1 MVCRI
6 GNDFDTKRLHL
17 PTFPFRFGNL
27 NWNFVIDLRSDTLTK
42 PTPGMLNAMMTAEVG
57 DDMFGEDPT
66 VAALE
71 KRAADMFGMDAALY
85 CASGTMTNQIGIRLH
100 TTLQDEVICHKYSH
114 IYLYESGGLMS
125 NSGVS
130 VRLLEGE
137 RGLITA
143 DDVKAAI
150 QPDDIHAPVS
160 KVVSLENTMNKGGGS
175 CYDFEEI
182 WAIRETCHEHG
193 LALHLDGARLFN
205 ALVATGQKARTYGE
219 VFDTISICLSKGLG
233 APVGSL
239 LLGSHNDIKRAKRI
253 RKVMGGAWRQAGY
266 IAAAGLY
273 ALDHHIDRLTEDH
286 KKAKTIGKLLGQL
299 DYVEE
304 VYPCETN
311 ILIFRLTDKYSNEA
325 FLKALAGKGVHA
337 FGFGPQLIRFVTH
350 YDFTDD
356 HMDDL
361 FNILKDL

>member
-1 MVCRI
+1 M
-6 GNDFDTKRLHL
+6 
-17 PTFPFRFGNL
+17 
-27 NWNFVIDLRSDTLTK
+27 VIDLRSDTLTK
-42 PTPGMLNAMMTAEVG
+42 PTPEMLEAMMTAEVG

-66 VAALE
+66 VTALE
-71 KRAADMFGMDAALY
+71 QRAAHMFGMDAALY

-143 DDVKAAI
+143 ADVKAAI

-182 WAIRETCHEHG
+182 WAIRETCHEHN
-193 LALHLDGARLFN
+193 LSLHLDGARLFN
-205 ALVATGQKARTYGE
+205 ALVATGQKAKTYGE

-239 LLGSHNDIKRAKRI
+239 LLGGHDDIKRAKRI

-273 ALDHHIDRLTEDH
+273 ALDHHVKRLAEDH
-286 KKAKTIGKLLGQL
+286 KKAKEIAEVLKGL

-311 ILIFRLTDKYSNEA
+311 ILIFKLTDKYDNQS
-325 FLKALAGKGVHA
+325 FIKKLADHDVHA

-350 YDFTDD
+350 LDFTDD
-356 HMDDL
+356 HMDQL
-361 FNILKDL
+361 IKVLKSL

>member
-1 MVCRI
+1 
-6 GNDFDTKRLHL
+6 
-17 PTFPFRFGNL
+17 
-27 NWNFVIDLRSDTLTK
+27 
-42 PTPGMLNAMMTAEVG
+42 MMTAEVG

-100 TTLQDEVICHKYSH
+100 TTLQDEVICHKHSH

-143 DDVKAAI
+143 ADVKAAI

-205 ALVATGQKARTYGE
+205 ALVATGQKAKTYGE

-239 LLGSHNDIKRAKRI
+239 LLGGHDDIKRAKRI

-266 IAAAGLY
+266 IAAAGQY
-273 ALDHHIDRLTEDH
+273 ALDNNVKRLAEDH
-286 KKAKTIGKLLGQL
+286 NKAKEIAKVLQELA
-299 DYVEE
+299 YVEE

-311 ILIFRLTDKYSNEA
+311 ILIFKLTDKYDNQTFIS
-325 FLKALAGKGVHA
+325 KLAEYKVHA

-350 YDFTDD
+350 LDFTDD
-356 HMDDL
+356 HMDQL
-361 FNILKDL
+361 IKVLKSL

>member
-1 MVCRI
+1 M
-6 GNDFDTKRLHL
+6 
-17 PTFPFRFGNL
+17 
-27 NWNFVIDLRSDTLTK
+27 IDLRSDTLTK
-42 PTPGMLNAMMTAEVG
+42 PTPGMLDAMMTAEVG

-100 TTLQDEVICHKYSH
+100 TTLQDEVICHKHSH

-143 DDVKAAI
+143 ADVKAAI

-205 ALVATGQKARTYGE
+205 ALVATGQKAKTYGE

-239 LLGSHNDIKRAKRI
+239 LLGGHDDIKRAKRI

-266 IAAAGLY
+266 IAAAGQY
-273 ALDHHIDRLTEDH
+273 ALDNNVKRLAEDH
-286 KKAKTIGKLLGQL
+286 NKAKEIAKVLQELA
-299 DYVEE
+299 YVEE

-311 ILIFRLTDKYSNEA
+311 ILIFKLTDKYDNQTFIS
-325 FLKALAGKGVHA
+325 KLAEYKVHA

-350 YDFTDD
+350 LDFTDD
-356 HMDDL
+356 HMDQL
-361 FNILKDL
+361 IKVLKSL

>member
-1 MVCRI
+1 
-6 GNDFDTKRLHL
+6 
-17 PTFPFRFGNL
+17 
-27 NWNFVIDLRSDTLTK
+27 VIDLRSDTLTK
-42 PTPGMLNAMMTAEVG
+42 PTPGMLEAMMTAEVG

-66 VAALE
+66 VVALE
-71 KRAADMFGMDAALY
+71 ERAAHMFGMDAAIY

-114 IYLYESGGLMS
+114 IYLYESGGLMA

-143 DDVKAAI
+143 EDVKAAI
-150 QPDDIHAPVS
+150 QPDDIHSPVS

-182 WAIRETCHEHG
+182 YAIRETCHEHG

-205 ALVATGQKARTYGE
+205 ALVATGQKAKAYGE

-233 APVGSL
+233 APIGSL
-239 LLGSHNDIKRAKRI
+239 LLGGHDDIKRAKRV

-266 IAAAGLY
+266 IAAAGHY
-273 ALDHHIDRLTEDH
+273 ALDHHIDRLVEDH
-286 KKAKTIGKLLGQL
+286 DKAKVIGKVLETL

-311 ILIFRLTDKYSNEA
+311 ILIFKLTDKYDNKA
-325 FLKALAGKGVHA
+325 FTQKLADNGVHA

-350 YDFTDD
+350 LDFTND
-356 HMDDL
+356 HMDQL
-361 FNILKDL
+361 IKVLKSL

>member
-1 MVCRI
+1 MA
-6 GNDFDTKRLHL
+6 
-17 PTFPFRFGNL
+17 
-27 NWNFVIDLRSDTLTK
+27 IDLISDTLTK
-42 PTPGMLNAMMTAEVG
+42 PTPAMHQAMMEAEVG

-71 KRAADMFGMDAALY
+71 QKAAKMFGMDAAIY

-100 TTLQDEVICHKYSH
+100 CNLQDEVICHKYSH
-114 IYLYESGGLMS
+114 IYLYESGGIMA
-125 NSGVS
+125 NSGAS
-130 VRLLEGE
+130 VRLLEGD
-137 RGLITA
+137 RGRITA
-143 DDVKAAI
+143 KDVEAAI
-150 QPDDIHAPVS
+150 QPDDIHSPVS
-160 KVVSLENTMNKGGGS
+160 RLVSLENTANKGGGS

-205 ALVATGQKARTYGE
+205 ALVATGQTTKQYGE

-239 LLGSHNDIKRAKRI
+239 LIGSHDDIKRAKRI

-273 ALDHHIDRLTEDH
+273 ALENHVDRLVEDH
-286 KKAKTIGKLLGQL
+286 NRAKEMAKVLEGL

-304 VYPCETN
+304 VLPCETN
-311 ILIFRLTDKYSNEA
+311 ILIFKLTDKYTNQT
-325 FLKALAGKGVHA
+325 FLKKLADSGILA

-350 YDFTDD
+350 YDFNDD
-356 HMDDL
+356 HLMQT
-361 FNILKDL
+361 IEVLKKL

>member
-1 MVCRI
+1 
-6 GNDFDTKRLHL
+6 
-17 PTFPFRFGNL
+17 
-27 NWNFVIDLRSDTLTK
+27 VIDLRSDTLTK
-42 PTPGMLNAMMTAEVG
+42 PTPGMLEAMMTAEVG

-66 VAALE
+66 VVALE
-71 KRAADMFGMDAALY
+71 ERAAHMFGMDAAIY

-114 IYLYESGGLMS
+114 IYLYESGGLMA

-143 DDVKAAI
+143 EDVKAAI
-150 QPDDIHAPVS
+150 QPDDIHSPVS

-182 WAIRETCHEHG
+182 YAIRETCHEHG

-205 ALVATGQKARTYGE
+205 ALVATGQKAKAYGE

-233 APVGSL
+233 APIGSL
-239 LLGSHNDIKRAKRI
+239 LLGGHDDIKRAKRV

-266 IAAAGLY
+266 IAAAGHY
-273 ALDHHIDRLTEDH
+273 ALDHHIDRLVEDH
-286 KKAKTIGKLLGQL
+286 DKAKVIGKVLETL

-311 ILIFRLTDKYSNEA
+311 ILIFKLTNKYDNKA
-325 FLKALAGKGVHA
+325 FTQKLADNGVHA

-350 YDFTDD
+350 LDFTND
-356 HMDDL
+356 HMDQL
-361 FNILKDL
+361 IKVLKSL

>member
-1 MVCRI
+1 M
-6 GNDFDTKRLHL
+6 
-17 PTFPFRFGNL
+17 
-27 NWNFVIDLRSDTLTK
+27 IDLRSDTLTK
-42 PTPGMLNAMMTAEVG
+42 PTPGMLEAMMTAEVG

-66 VAALE
+66 VVALE
-71 KRAADMFGMDAALY
+71 ERAAHMFGMDAAIY

-114 IYLYESGGLMS
+114 IYLYESGGLMA

-143 DDVKAAI
+143 EDVKAAI
-150 QPDDIHAPVS
+150 QPDDIHSPVS

-182 WAIRETCHEHG
+182 YAIRETCHEHG

-205 ALVATGQKARTYGE
+205 ALVATGQKAKAYGE

-233 APVGSL
+233 APIGSL
-239 LLGSHNDIKRAKRI
+239 LLGGHDDIKRAKRV

-266 IAAAGLY
+266 IAAAGHY
-273 ALDHHIDRLTEDH
+273 ALDHHIDRLVEDH
-286 KKAKTIGKLLGQL
+286 DKAKVIGKVLETL

-311 ILIFRLTDKYSNEA
+311 ILIFKLTNKYDNKA
-325 FLKALAGKGVHA
+325 FTQKLADNGVHA

-350 YDFTDD
+350 LDFTND
-356 HMDDL
+356 HMDQL
-361 FNILKDL
+361 IKVLKSL

>member
-1 MVCRI
+1 M
-6 GNDFDTKRLHL
+6 
-17 PTFPFRFGNL
+17 
-27 NWNFVIDLRSDTLTK
+27 IDLRSDTLTK
-42 PTPGMLNAMMTAEVG
+42 PTPGMLEAMMTAEVG

-66 VAALE
+66 VEALE
-71 KRAADMFGMDAALY
+71 KRAAHMFGMDAALY

-100 TTLQDEVICHKYSH
+100 TTLQDEVICHKHSH

-143 DDVKAAI
+143 KDVEAAI

-160 KVVSLENTMNKGGGS
+160 RVVSLENTMNKGGGS

-182 WAIRETCHEHG
+182 WAIREMCHEHG

-205 ALVATGQKARTYGE
+205 ALVATGQKAKTYGE

-233 APVGSL
+233 APIGSL
-239 LLGSHNDIKRAKRI
+239 LLGGHDDIKRAKRI

-266 IAAAGLY
+266 IAAAGHY
-273 ALDHHIDRLTEDH
+273 ALDHHVDRLAEDH
-286 KKAKTIGKLLGQL
+286 NKAKEISKVLETL

-311 ILIFRLTDKYSNEA
+311 ILIFKLTDKYDNKT
-325 FLKALAGKGVHA
+325 FIQQLADHGVHA

-350 YDFTDD
+350 LDFTDD
-356 HMDDL
+356 HMDQL
-361 FNILKDL
+361 LKVLKKL